1 MSNVGSLIG
10 MGLNAVLSAAILTT
24 MGVTY
29 FKVIKPAI
37 SDSKKITKQTASKSL
52 EEKIIFET
60 MKGQIIDVINRIRRE
75 NLYVEEM
82 DDESKILEL
91 AEKIG
96 YRDAVKLIF
105 DNGLYV
111 DMNILKTEAIN
122 YISEAIDKIR
132 NELEEEKK
140 DNIDAIL
147 EKVDPYYF
155 SEKDVKYIL
164 ISKYGLSE
172 EKKPED
178 N

>member
-29 FKVIKPAI
+29 FKVIKPEI
-37 SDSKKITKQTASKSL
+37 SDSKKITKKTASKSL

-60 MKGQIIDVINRIRRE
+60 MKGQIICEIDRIRRDV
-75 NLYVEEM
+75 LYVEDM
-82 DDESKILEL
+82 NDESKILDK
-91 AEKIG
+91 AEETG

-105 DNGLYV
+105 DNGFY
-111 DMNILKTEAIN
+111 DMNKLKTEVIN
-122 YISEAIDKIR
+122 NISKKIDSIR
-132 NELEEEKK
+132 NKLKEENK
-140 DNIDAIL
+140 DNINAIL
-147 EKVDPYYF
+147 KRVPKSFD
-155 SEKDVKYIL
+155 EKDVKYIL
-164 ISKYGLSE
+164 INKYGLSE